1 MRPIHIWYFPS
12 NYGDIRLEAK
22 GDSTRVIWF
31 KLTYQEA
38 IAMKALRKASTHGIR
53 KWATKKAWSELGEK
67 VFDTGVL
74 SEVRIDLKA
83 PLPKVAKILTKTLR
97 PDRETVHVMR
107 IGQGKIEEIRSE
119 DFDDVA
125 PALQPAN
132 DSPDPEGDVT
142 PFRKEAKKTEET
154 ALAKTGTDDAPVKVV
169 TVKKPVRGC
178 PAPDF
183 EQVTHRATRVLQA
196 FLTPEQIEDFNR
208 HQRFVSLGADTGHPY
223 MLTSRNAPSELEMYG
238 SRCVFDLETG
248 TPFCVHDW
256 DVPAEEELLALH
268 SMLSIPGYE
277 SWARGMPDNGY
288 QDPPFLPP
296 PVGPH

>member
-53 KWATKKAWSELGEK
+53 KWATKKAWAEIGEK
-67 VFDTGVL
+67 VFDTGIL

-83 PLPKVAKILTKTLR
+83 PLPKVAKILTKTVR

-125 PALQPAN
+125 PALKPAN
-132 DSPDPEGDVT
+132 DKP
-142 PFRKEAKKTEET
+142 KKTEKPEEA
-154 ALAKTGTDDAPVKVV
+154 ALAKTGTDDVPKAAPVKVA
-169 TVKKPVRGC
+169 TVKKPVVGC
-178 PAPDF
+178 PAPNF

-196 FLTPEQIEDFNR
+196 FLTPEQIQDFNR
-208 HQRFVSLGADTGHPY
+208 YQRFVTVGADTGHHY
-223 MLTSRNAPSELEMYG
+223 MLTSRHAPGELKHYG
-238 SRCVFDLETG
+238 ARCVFDLDTG

-256 DVPAEEELLALH
+256 DVPAEEELLGLH
-268 SMLSIPGYE
+268 SMLSLPGYE
-277 SWARGMPDNGY
+277 NWARGMPDSDYG
-288 QDPPFLPP
+288 LPIA
-296 PVGPH
+296 PH